1 MDTGVKIEK
10 LYRGSRINASAGNVT
25 LASWMHE
32 SAEYYHSIQQSNEE
46 FLDKFL
52 VREETK
58 TVRHTRREEFTSQW
72 YEYEEEYS
80 FNFFGL
86 E

>member
-1 MDTGVKIEK
+1 MNTRTRVES
-10 LYRGSRINASAGNVT
+10 LYRNSRINASAGNVT

-32 SAEYYHSIQQSNEE
+32 SAEYYHSIQQSNEK

-52 VREETK
+52 VREETVK
-58 TVRHTRREEFTSQW
+58 HTRREEFSSQW
-72 YEYEEEYS
+72 YAYEEEYAY
-80 FNFFGL
+80 NFFGL

>member
-52 VREETK
+52 VREETVK
-58 TVRHTRREEFTSQW
+58 HTRRDEFSRQW
-72 YEYEEEYS
+72 YEYEEES
-80 FNFFGL
+80 LSNFF
-86 E
+86 

>member
-1 MDTGVKIEK
+1 MDTRVKIEK

-32 SAEYYHSIQQSNEE
+32 SAEYYHSIQQSNEN

-52 VREETK
+52 VREETVK
-58 TVRHTRREEFTSQW
+58 HTRREEFTSQW